1 MSELWFYFL
10 EMMAFMLGNMF
21 SSMIKPSHC
30 HGSLALEFL

>member
-21 SSMIKPSHC
+21 SLIKPSHR
-30 HGSLALEFL
+30 HGSLALESL